1 MLVTLWYKLSIRP
14 LPEVLMRESLSRPR
28 ALQSELFHPP
38 QQSPAWQK
46 LPQEIRR
53 QTVELL
59 AQLLRQHS
67 RRIMTADHGR
77 ETVNE

>member
-1 MLVTLWYKLSIRP
+1 VTLWYKLSIIP
-14 LPEVLMRESLSRPR
+14 FPEVLMGESVSRSR
-28 ALQSELFHPP
+28 APQIGLFHPP

-46 LPQEIRR
+46 LPREIRQ

-67 RRIMTADHGR
+67 RRILTDHQGEER
-77 ETVNE
+77 GDE

>member
-1 MLVTLWYKLSIRP
+1 
-14 LPEVLMRESLSRPR
+14 MRELLSRPR
-28 ALQSELFHPP
+28 ALQIELFHPP

-46 LPQEIRR
+46 LPQEIRQ

-67 RRIMTADHGR
+67 RRIMTAHHGR
-77 ETVNE
+77 ERGDE